1 MEKKCP
7 LFVTY
12 EKSED
17 IVSSTKYKNYFIDN
31 TRFNWMSKNKRYIN
45 SPDVDAILHQR
56 ENDIQIELFIK
67 KDDNEGTD
75 FYYIGK
81 MKKVNYYL

>member
-1 MEKKCP
+1 
-7 LFVTY
+7 
-12 EKSED
+12 
-17 IVSSTKYKNYFIDN
+17 
-31 TRFNWMSKNKRYIN
+31 MSQNKRYIN